1 MGVDSAEVTVSRAV
15 QYHPLHHC
23 TQGQHRGNSTLHTS
37 HGCCAPGNC
46 TVVLL
51 SLHPR
56 PWNKDKNVLGL
67 PRRNEDRSVKSFNRR
82 HYSKTIEKIPV
93 TMTKHKCEGCEYNK
107 SLKFVYH
114 GLHWMEERSGGGWR
128 GEVVFHL
135 YKHSLSLHSFLTLS
149 TIFSKIVNISLDV
162 WHT

>member
-1 MGVDSAEVTVSRAV
+1 MGVDSAGVTVSRAV

-23 TQGQHRGNSTLHTS
+23 TQGQHRDNSTLHTS
-37 HGCCAPGNC
+37 HGCCARGNC

-56 PWNKDKNVLGL
+56 ARNKDKKVLGL

-107 SLKFVYH
+107 SLKFVIMGYI
-114 GLHWMEERSGGGWR
+114 GWR
-128 GEVVFHL
+128 REVGVVVGGSRFPL
-135 YKHSLSLHSFLTLS
+135 VQTLS
-149 TIFSKIVNISLDV
+149 FVAQFPHPK
-162 WHT
+162 